1 MNFDFLSKTKKCNF
15 LILLFS
21 LFFISCDCTLNSSKV
36 NVVNKVSDS
45 LIKVNLRYDDLLG
58 YTSKEDSS
66 NLNNDYFFTIISYIN
81 ASCSSC
87 LAEIDKWNI
96 FSKEISQKVRILLIF
111 YSNDNFEYLKSVL
124 ESEKL
129 NNSQI
134 EIYFDQENQFLK
146 NNPLFTNHNFEN
158 TILMDVNDRIL
169 LTGNP
174 LHAIETKNSYLAN
187 IGKRK

>member
-1 MNFDFLSKTKKCNF
+1 M
-15 LILLFS
+15 
-21 LFFISCDCTLNSSKV
+21 

-111 YSNDNFEYLKSVL
+111 YSNDNFEYLKYVL

-134 EIYFDQENQFLK
+134 EIYFDPEF
-146 NNPLFTNHNFEN
+146 PLSSSCQ
-158 TILMDVNDRIL
+158 IIWC
-169 LTGNP
+169 
-174 LHAIETKNSYLAN
+174 AQIESV
-187 IGKRK
+187 IGRCVITL